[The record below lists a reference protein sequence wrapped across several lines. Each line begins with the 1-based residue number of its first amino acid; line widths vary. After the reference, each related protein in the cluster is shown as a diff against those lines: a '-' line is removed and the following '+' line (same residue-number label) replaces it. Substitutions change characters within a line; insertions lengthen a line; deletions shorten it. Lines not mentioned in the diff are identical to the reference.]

1 MRQSWRENAKIHA
14 VVDALGNPI
23 QFLLSAGQAH
33 DSKMAIALLEEVDIQ
48 GSNVIGDKGYCNKA
62 ILTYINERGANCVI
76 VPKKPVEAE
85 NPIDWHLYKE
95 RHLIECF
102 FNKMKQFRRVCT
114 RYDKLSTSFLS
125 FVYLVSISILL
136 R

>member
-1 MRQSWRENAKIHA
+1 
-14 VVDALGNPI
+14 
-23 QFLLSAGQAH
+23 
-33 DSKMAIALLEEVDIQ
+33 MAITLLEEVNIQ
-48 GSNVIGDKGYCNKA
+48 GSNVIANKGYCSKA
-62 ILTYINERGANCVI
+62 IRTYIKERRANSVI
-76 VPKKPVEAE
+76 APKKPVEAE

-102 FNKMKQFRRVCT
+102 FNKIKQFRRVCT

-125 FVYLVSISILL
+125 FVYWFSISILL

>member
-1 MRQSWRENAKIHA
+1 M
-14 VVDALGNPI
+14 
-23 QFLLSAGQAH
+23 LSAGQAH

-76 VPKKPVEAE
+76 VPE

-125 FVYLVSISILL
+125 FVYLASISILL

>member
-1 MRQSWRENAKIHA
+1 
-14 VVDALGNPI
+14 
-23 QFLLSAGQAH
+23 
-33 DSKMAIALLEEVDIQ
+33 MAIARLEQVDIR
-48 GSNVIGDKGYCNKA
+48 GSNVIADKAYCSRA
-62 ILTYINERGANCVI
+62 IRSYIKEQGAKSVI
-76 VPKKPVEAE
+76 APKKVVEAE

-125 FVYLVSISILL
+125 FVYLSSISILL

>member
-1 MRQSWRENAKIHA
+1 M
-14 VVDALGNPI
+14 
-23 QFLLSAGQAH
+23 LSSGKVH

-48 GSNVIGDKGYCNKA
+48 GSNVIADKGYCSKE
-62 ILTYINERGANCVI
+62 IRTYIKHRGANSVI
-76 VPKKPVEAE
+76 APKKPVEKE
-85 NPIDWHLYKE
+85 NPMDWHLYKE

-102 FNKMKQFRRVCT
+102 FNKIKQFRRIPT
-114 RYDKLSTSFLS
+114 RYDKLSVSFLS

>member
-1 MRQSWRENAKIHA
+1 
-14 VVDALGNPI
+14 
-23 QFLLSAGQAH
+23 
-33 DSKMAIALLEEVDIQ
+33 MAIALLEEVDIQ
-48 GSNVIGDKGYCNKA
+48 GSNVIADKGYCSKA
-62 ILTYINERGANCVI
+62 IRTYIKERGANSVI
-76 VPKKPVEAE
+76 APKKPVEAE

-102 FNKMKQFRRVCT
+102 FNKMKQYRRVCT
-114 RYDKLSTSFLS
+114 RYDKLSVSFLS

>member
-1 MRQSWRENAKIHA
+1 M
-14 VVDALGNPI
+14 
-23 QFLLSAGQAH
+23 LSAGQAH

-48 GSNVIGDKGYCNKA
+48 GSNVIGDKSYCSKA

-76 VPKKPVEAE
+76 VSKKPVEAE

-114 RYDKLSTSFLS
+114 WYDKLSTSFLS